1 MCEKE
6 NENFQC
12 SADRRSFL
20 NRLSLGLAGL
30 VGAAMSLPPIAYVL
44 SPLVGK
50 PPRKWRDVGG
60 LDEFPIGETKLVQF
74 QDATSTAWAG
84 DTAMTGAWLRR
95 IGEDQFIAFSVNCRH
110 LGCPVRWVND
120 AKLFMCPCHG
130 GVYYEDGAVAAG
142 PPPEALAR
150 YPVRVV
156 DGKVEVETSPIPLT
170 TNDLV

>member
-6 NENFQC
+6 NENIQC
-12 SADRRSFL
+12 GADRRSFL

-50 PPRKWRDVGG
+50 PPRKWRDVGS
-60 LDEFPIGETKLVQF
+60 LAEFPMGETKLVQF

-95 IGEDQFIAFSVNCRH
+95 VGEDQFIAFSVNCRH

-120 AKLFMCPCHG
+120 AC
-130 GVYYEDGAVAAG
+130 
-142 PPPEALAR
+142 
-150 YPVRVV
+150 
-156 DGKVEVETSPIPLT
+156 
-170 TNDLV
+170 